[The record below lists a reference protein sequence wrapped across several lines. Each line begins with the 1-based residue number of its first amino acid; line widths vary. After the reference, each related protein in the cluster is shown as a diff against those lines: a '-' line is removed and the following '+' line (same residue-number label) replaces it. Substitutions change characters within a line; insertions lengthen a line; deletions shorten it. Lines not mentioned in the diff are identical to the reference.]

1 MIRKPIGVIAV
12 ASLFLLGGAYT
23 LLAAPKKIR
32 MDLTGRDNITTEEV
46 INGLK
51 PTAPDVR
58 TRGVDVKTRGI
69 QPGLS
74 TIAVTIHFAF
84 DSAEILPQAASNL
97 HSLGDA
103 LQSPQLGDYRIR
115 IEGHTDSTGP
125 DAYNLQLSN
134 KRANSVKKYLVEHF
148 QIDPDRLITKG
159 YGETEPISS
168 NDTREGRQ
176 KNRRA
181 EFVNVGKVAL
191 N

>member
-1 MIRKPIGVIAV
+1 MMRKQMGVLAL
-12 ASLFLLGGAYT
+12 AGLFLAVGAYN
-23 LLAAPKKIR
+23 LSAASKKIR
-32 MDLTGRDNITTEEV
+32 MDLTGRDNITPEEV

-51 PTAPDVR
+51 PLDPQVR
-58 TRGVDVKTRGI
+58 TRGSDIKTRGI

-84 DSAEILPQAASNL
+84 DSAELLPQATSNL
-97 HSLGDA
+97 RSLGDA

-125 DAYNLQLSN
+125 DAYNLHLSDR
-134 KRANSVKKYLVEHF
+134 RAHSVKQYLVEHF
-148 QIDPDRLITKG
+148 QIDPDRLITEG
-159 YGETEPISS
+159 YGENEPISS

-181 EFVNVGKVAL
+181 EFVNVGKMAQ

>member
-1 MIRKPIGVIAV
+1 MIRRQMGVLAL
-12 ASLFLLGGAYT
+12 ASLFLVSGAYN
-23 LLAAPKKIR
+23 LLAASKKIR
-32 MDLTGRDNITTEEV
+32 MDLTGRDNITPEEV

-51 PTAPDVR
+51 PIGPEV
-58 TRGVDVKTRGI
+58 GSGGSGVKTRGI

-84 DSAEILPQAASNL
+84 DSAEILPQAATNL
-97 HSLGDA
+97 RSLGDA

-125 DAYNLQLSN
+125 DAYNRDLSDR
-134 KRANSVKKYLVEHF
+134 RAKSVKQYLIEHF
-148 QIDPDRLITKG
+148 QIDPDRLMTEG
-159 YGETEPISS
+159 YGENEPISS

-181 EFVNVGKVAL
+181 EFVNVGKMAL

>member
-1 MIRKPIGVIAV
+1 
-12 ASLFLLGGAYT
+12 
-23 LLAAPKKIR
+23 
-32 MDLTGRDNITTEEV
+32 MDLTGRDNLTPEEV

-51 PTAPDVR
+51 PIEPQVG
-58 TRGVDVKTRGI
+58 TRGSNVKTRGI

-84 DSAEILPQAASNL
+84 DSAEIMPQAANNL
-97 HSLGDA
+97 RSLGDA

-125 DAYNLQLSN
+125 DAYNLALSDR
-134 KRANSVKKYLVEHF
+134 RANSVKQYLVEHF
-148 QIDPDRLITKG
+148 QIDPDRLITEG
-159 YGETEPISS
+159 YGEKEPISS
-168 NDTREGRQ
+168 NASSDGRQ

-181 EFVNVGKVAL
+181 EFVNVGKMAL